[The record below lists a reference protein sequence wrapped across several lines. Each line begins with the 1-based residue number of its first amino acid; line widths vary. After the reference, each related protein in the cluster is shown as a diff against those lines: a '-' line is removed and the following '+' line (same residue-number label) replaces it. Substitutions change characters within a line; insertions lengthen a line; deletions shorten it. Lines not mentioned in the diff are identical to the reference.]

1 MVFRGPKSPKKRSF
15 YICVAEQT
23 LNGEMENVIQ
33 NAISIY
39 RSFATTMDDDDDDD
53 DDDGDNENT
62 TTTIG
67 REEREEEQKMEI
79 EALRSIFM
87 DDMRDVPFDSGDRIG
102 VVERDENIACYEI
115 VVSPLGIGEDA
126 SDANKILGLD
136 PDLADARLGVV
147 FAHTTEYPNE
157 MPRLKCRSVRN
168 INEKECLE
176 VTEMVLSKARRE
188 LLGAPMMYDV
198 VEHAKEWLRR
208 RTQNITEHNDDF
220 DDDEEKAKKRL
231 ELEAE
236 ERLKAM
242 RETGTPVTKETF
254 EEWARTF
261 DAERA
266 MATASTMSK
275 ETLGEGSAT
284 RAKAQQ
290 GVVSMSGRRFF
301 EERYEAFARKSGD
314 DDGREDVEDAPED
327 DEDETCSEV
336 EEEEEDEGESCGQ

>member
-1 MVFRGPKSPKKRSF
+1 
-15 YICVAEQT
+15 
-23 LNGEMENVIQ
+23 
-33 NAISIY
+33 
-39 RSFATTMDDDDDDD
+39 MDD
-53 DDDGDNENT
+53 
-62 TTTIG
+62 
-67 REEREEEQKMEI
+67 EREEEQKMEI

-87 DDMRDVPFDSGDRIG
+87 DDFRDVPFDSGDRIG
-102 VVERDENIACYEI
+102 VVDRDENIACYEI
-115 VVSPLGIGEDA
+115 VVSPLGIGEEDA
-126 SDANKILGLD
+126 LSDAKANTLGVD
-136 PDLADARLGVV
+136 PDLANARLGVV
-147 FAHTTEYPNE
+147 FAHTSEYPNE

-168 INEKECLE
+168 INEKECLA
-176 VTEMVLSKARRE
+176 VTEMVRSKARRE

-208 RTQNITEHNDDF
+208 RTRITTEY
-220 DDDEEKAKKRL
+220 DDDDLLGEDAEEKAKKRL

-254 EEWARTF
+254 EEWARAF

-314 DDGREDVEDAPED
+314 DDDDDDDDGREDVEDAPED
-327 DEDETCSEV
+327 DDTFSEGVED
-336 EEEEEDEGESCGQ
+336 EEEDEDESCDQ

>member
-1 MVFRGPKSPKKRSF
+1 
-15 YICVAEQT
+15 
-23 LNGEMENVIQ
+23 
-33 NAISIY
+33 
-39 RSFATTMDDDDDDD
+39 MD
-53 DDDGDNENT
+53 
-62 TTTIG
+62 
-67 REEREEEQKMEI
+67 
-79 EALRSIFM
+79 
-87 DDMRDVPFDSGDRIG
+87 
-102 VVERDENIACYEI
+102 RDENIACYEI
-115 VVSPLGIGEDA
+115 VVSPLGIGEEDA
-126 SDANKILGLD
+126 LSDAKAKNALKGVD
-136 PDLADARLGVV
+136 PDLANARLGVV
-147 FAHTTEYPNE
+147 FAHTSEYPNE

-168 INEKECLE
+168 INEKECLA
-176 VTEMVLSKARRE
+176 VTEMVRSKARRE

-208 RTQNITEHNDDF
+208 RTRIATEH
-220 DDDEEKAKKRL
+220 DDDDDDDDVLGEDAEEKAKKRL

-254 EEWARTF
+254 EEWARAF

-314 DDGREDVEDAPED
+314 DDDDDDDGREDVEDAPED
-327 DEDETCSEV
+327 DDTFSEGVED
-336 EEEEEDEGESCGQ
+336 EEEDEDESCGQ

>member
-23 LNGEMENVIQ
+23 LNGEMENVFQ

-53 DDDGDNENT
+53 DDGDDENT

-126 SDANKILGLD
+126 SDANLRLGLVD

-208 RTQNITEHNDDF
+208 RTRITEHNDA
-220 DDDEEKAKKRL
+220 DDADEEKAKKRL

-327 DEDETCSEV
+327 DEDETFSEV
-336 EEEEEDEGESCGQ
+336 EEEEEDEDESCGQ

>member
-1 MVFRGPKSPKKRSF
+1 
-15 YICVAEQT
+15 
-23 LNGEMENVIQ
+23 
-33 NAISIY
+33 
-39 RSFATTMDDDDDDD
+39 MDD
-53 DDDGDNENT
+53 
-62 TTTIG
+62 
-67 REEREEEQKMEI
+67 EREEEQKMEI

-87 DDMRDVPFDSGDRIG
+87 DDFRDVPFDSGDRIG
-102 VVERDENIACYEI
+102 VVDRDENIACYEI
-115 VVSPLGIGEDA
+115 VVSPLGIGEEDA
-126 SDANKILGLD
+126 LSDAKAKNALKGVD
-136 PDLADARLGVV
+136 PDLANARLGVV
-147 FAHTTEYPNE
+147 FAHTSEYPNE

-168 INEKECLE
+168 INEKECLA
-176 VTEMVLSKARRE
+176 VTEMVRSKARRE

-208 RTQNITEHNDDF
+208 RTRITTEH
-220 DDDEEKAKKRL
+220 DDDDDLLGEDAEEKAKKRL

-254 EEWARTF
+254 EEWARAF

-314 DDGREDVEDAPED
+314 DDDDDDDGREDVEDAPED
-327 DEDETCSEV
+327 DDTFSEGVED
-336 EEEEEDEGESCGQ
+336 EEEDEDESCDQ

>member
-1 MVFRGPKSPKKRSF
+1 
-15 YICVAEQT
+15 
-23 LNGEMENVIQ
+23 MENVIQ

-53 DDDGDNENT
+53 DDGDDENT

-87 DDMRDVPFDSGDRIG
+87 DDFRDVPFDSGDRIG
-102 VVERDENIACYEI
+102 VVDRDENIACYEI

-147 FAHTTEYPNE
+147 FAHTSEYPNE

-188 LLGAPMMYDV
+188 LLGAPMMYDD

-208 RTQNITEHNDDF
+208 RTRITTEH
-220 DDDEEKAKKRL
+220 DDDDDLLGEDAEEKAKKRL

-336 EEEEEDEGESCGQ
+336 EEEEEDEDESCGQ

>member
-1 MVFRGPKSPKKRSF
+1 M
-15 YICVAEQT
+15 
-23 LNGEMENVIQ
+23 
-33 NAISIY
+33 
-39 RSFATTMDDDDDDD
+39 MDPD
-53 DDDGDNENT
+53 
-62 TTTIG
+62 
-67 REEREEEQKMEI
+67 EREEEQKMEI

-87 DDMRDVPFDSGDRIG
+87 DDFRDVPFDSGDRIG
-102 VVERDENIACYEI
+102 VVDRDENIACYEI
-115 VVSPLGIGEDA
+115 VVSPLGIGEEDA
-126 SDANKILGLD
+126 LSDAKAKNALKGVD
-136 PDLADARLGVV
+136 PDLANARLGVV
-147 FAHTTEYPNE
+147 FAHTSEYPNE

-168 INEKECLE
+168 INEKECLA
-176 VTEMVLSKARRE
+176 VTEMVRSKARRE

-208 RTQNITEHNDDF
+208 RTRIATEH
-220 DDDEEKAKKRL
+220 DDDDDDDDDVLGEDAEEKAKKRL

-254 EEWARTF
+254 EEWARAF

-314 DDGREDVEDAPED
+314 DDDDDDDDGREDVEDAPED
-327 DEDETCSEV
+327 DDTFSEGVED
-336 EEEEEDEGESCGQ
+336 EEEDEDESCGQ

>member
-1 MVFRGPKSPKKRSF
+1 
-15 YICVAEQT
+15 
-23 LNGEMENVIQ
+23 
-33 NAISIY
+33 
-39 RSFATTMDDDDDDD
+39 MDD
-53 DDDGDNENT
+53 
-62 TTTIG
+62 
-67 REEREEEQKMEI
+67 EREEEQKMEI

-87 DDMRDVPFDSGDRIG
+87 DDFRDVPFDSGDRIG
-102 VVERDENIACYEI
+102 VVDRDENIACYEI
-115 VVSPLGIGEDA
+115 VVSPLGIGEEDA
-126 SDANKILGLD
+126 LSDAKANTLGVD
-136 PDLADARLGVV
+136 PDLANARLGVV
-147 FAHTTEYPNE
+147 FAHTSEYPNE

-168 INEKECLE
+168 INEKECLA
-176 VTEMVLSKARRE
+176 VTEMVRSKARRE

-208 RTQNITEHNDDF
+208 RTRITTEH
-220 DDDEEKAKKRL
+220 DDDDDLLGEDAEEKAKKRL

-254 EEWARTF
+254 EEWARAF

-314 DDGREDVEDAPED
+314 DDDDDEDDGREDVEDAPED
-327 DEDETCSEV
+327 DDTFSEGVED
-336 EEEEEDEGESCGQ
+336 EEEDEDESCDQ

>member
-1 MVFRGPKSPKKRSF
+1 M
-15 YICVAEQT
+15 
-23 LNGEMENVIQ
+23 
-33 NAISIY
+33 
-39 RSFATTMDDDDDDD
+39 MDPD
-53 DDDGDNENT
+53 
-62 TTTIG
+62 
-67 REEREEEQKMEI
+67 EREEEQKMEI

-87 DDMRDVPFDSGDRIG
+87 DDFRDVPFDSGDRIG
-102 VVERDENIACYEI
+102 VVDRDENIACYEI
-115 VVSPLGIGEDA
+115 VVSPLGIGEEDA
-126 SDANKILGLD
+126 LSDAKAKNALKGVD
-136 PDLADARLGVV
+136 PDLANARLGVV
-147 FAHTTEYPNE
+147 FAHTSEYPNE

-168 INEKECLE
+168 INEKECLA
-176 VTEMVLSKARRE
+176 VTEMVRSKARRE

-208 RTQNITEHNDDF
+208 RTRIATEH
-220 DDDEEKAKKRL
+220 DDDDDDDDDVLGEDAEEKAKKRL

-254 EEWARTF
+254 EEWARAF

-314 DDGREDVEDAPED
+314 DDDDDGREDVEDAPED
-327 DEDETCSEV
+327 DDTFSEGVED
-336 EEEEEDEGESCGQ
+336 EEEDEDESCGQ

>member
-1 MVFRGPKSPKKRSF
+1 
-15 YICVAEQT
+15 
-23 LNGEMENVIQ
+23 MENVK
-33 NAISIY
+33 SKTPFRDIY
-39 RSFATTMDDDDDDD
+39 RSFATTIMDD
-53 DDDGDNENT
+53 
-62 TTTIG
+62 
-67 REEREEEQKMEI
+67 EREEEQKMEI

-87 DDMRDVPFDSGDRIG
+87 DDFRDVPFDSGDRIG
-102 VVERDENIACYEI
+102 VVDRDENIACYEI
-115 VVSPLGIGEDA
+115 VVSPLGIGEEDA
-126 SDANKILGLD
+126 LSDAKANTLGVD
-136 PDLADARLGVV
+136 PDLANARLGVV
-147 FAHTTEYPNE
+147 FAHTSEYPNE

-168 INEKECLE
+168 INEKECLA
-176 VTEMVLSKARRE
+176 VTEMVRSKARRE

-208 RTQNITEHNDDF
+208 RTRITTEH
-220 DDDEEKAKKRL
+220 DDDDLLGEDAEEKAKKRL

-254 EEWARTF
+254 EEWARAF

-314 DDGREDVEDAPED
+314 DDDDDDDDGREDVEDAPED
-327 DEDETCSEV
+327 DTFSEGVED
-336 EEEEEDEGESCGQ
+336 EEEDEDESCGQ

>member
-1 MVFRGPKSPKKRSF
+1 
-15 YICVAEQT
+15 
-23 LNGEMENVIQ
+23 MENVK
-33 NAISIY
+33 SKTPFRDIY
-39 RSFATTMDDDDDDD
+39 RSFATTIMDD
-53 DDDGDNENT
+53 
-62 TTTIG
+62 
-67 REEREEEQKMEI
+67 EREEEQKMEI

-87 DDMRDVPFDSGDRIG
+87 DDFRDVPFDSGDRIG
-102 VVERDENIACYEI
+102 VVDRDENIACYEI

-126 SDANKILGLD
+126 SDAANTLGVD
-136 PDLADARLGVV
+136 PDLANARLGVV
-147 FAHTTEYPNE
+147 FAHTSEYPNE

-168 INEKECLE
+168 INEKECLA
-176 VTEMVLSKARRE
+176 VTEMVRSKARRE

-208 RTQNITEHNDDF
+208 RTRITTEH
-220 DDDEEKAKKRL
+220 DDDDDLLGEDAEEKAKKRL

-254 EEWARTF
+254 EEWARAF

-314 DDGREDVEDAPED
+314 DDDDGREDVEDAPED
-327 DEDETCSEV
+327 DDTFSEGVED
-336 EEEEEDEGESCGQ
+336 EEEDEDESCGQ

>member
-1 MVFRGPKSPKKRSF
+1 
-15 YICVAEQT
+15 
-23 LNGEMENVIQ
+23 
-33 NAISIY
+33 
-39 RSFATTMDDDDDDD
+39 MDD
-53 DDDGDNENT
+53 
-62 TTTIG
+62 
-67 REEREEEQKMEI
+67 EREEEQKMEI

-87 DDMRDVPFDSGDRIG
+87 DDFRDVPFDSGDRIG
-102 VVERDENIACYEI
+102 VVDRDENIACYEI
-115 VVSPLGIGEDA
+115 VVSPLGIGEEDA
-126 SDANKILGLD
+126 LSDAKAKNALKGVD
-136 PDLADARLGVV
+136 PDLANARLGVV
-147 FAHTTEYPNE
+147 FAHTSEYPNE

-168 INEKECLE
+168 INEKECLA
-176 VTEMVLSKARRE
+176 VTEMVRSKARRE

-208 RTQNITEHNDDF
+208 RTRIATEH
-220 DDDEEKAKKRL
+220 DDDDDDDDDVLGEDAEEKAKKRL

-254 EEWARTF
+254 EEWARAF

-314 DDGREDVEDAPED
+314 DDDDGREDVEDAPED
-327 DEDETCSEV
+327 DDTFSEGVED
-336 EEEEEDEGESCGQ
+336 EEEDEDESCGQ

>member
-1 MVFRGPKSPKKRSF
+1 
-15 YICVAEQT
+15 
-23 LNGEMENVIQ
+23 
-33 NAISIY
+33 
-39 RSFATTMDDDDDDD
+39 MDD
-53 DDDGDNENT
+53 
-62 TTTIG
+62 
-67 REEREEEQKMEI
+67 EREEEQKMEI

-87 DDMRDVPFDSGDRIG
+87 DDFRDVPFDSGDRIG
-102 VVERDENIACYEI
+102 VVDRDENIACYEI
-115 VVSPLGIGEDA
+115 VVSPLGIGEEDA
-126 SDANKILGLD
+126 LSDAKAKNALKGVD
-136 PDLADARLGVV
+136 PDLANARLGVV
-147 FAHTTEYPNE
+147 FAHTSEYPNE

-168 INEKECLE
+168 INEKECLA
-176 VTEMVLSKARRE
+176 VTEMVRSKARRE

-208 RTQNITEHNDDF
+208 RTRIATEH
-220 DDDEEKAKKRL
+220 DDDDDDDDDVLGEDAEEKAKKRL

-254 EEWARTF
+254 EEWARAF

-314 DDGREDVEDAPED
+314 DDDDDGREDVEDAPED
-327 DEDETCSEV
+327 DDTFSEGVED
-336 EEEEEDEGESCGQ
+336 EEEDEDESCGQ

>member
-1 MVFRGPKSPKKRSF
+1 
-15 YICVAEQT
+15 
-23 LNGEMENVIQ
+23 
-33 NAISIY
+33 
-39 RSFATTMDDDDDDD
+39 MDD
-53 DDDGDNENT
+53 
-62 TTTIG
+62 
-67 REEREEEQKMEI
+67 EREEEQKMEI

-87 DDMRDVPFDSGDRIG
+87 DDFRDVPFDSGDRIG
-102 VVERDENIACYEI
+102 VVDRDENIACYEI
-115 VVSPLGIGEDA
+115 VVSPLGIGEEDA
-126 SDANKILGLD
+126 LSDAKAKNALKGVD
-136 PDLADARLGVV
+136 PDLANARLGVV
-147 FAHTTEYPNE
+147 FAHTSEYPNE

-168 INEKECLE
+168 INEKECLA
-176 VTEMVLSKARRE
+176 VTEMVRSKARRE

-208 RTQNITEHNDDF
+208 RTRITTEH
-220 DDDEEKAKKRL
+220 DDDDDLLGEDAEEKAKKRL

-254 EEWARTF
+254 EEWARAF

-314 DDGREDVEDAPED
+314 DDDDDGREDVEDAPED
-327 DEDETCSEV
+327 DDTFSEGVED
-336 EEEEEDEGESCGQ
+336 EEEDEDESCDQ

>member
-1 MVFRGPKSPKKRSF
+1 
-15 YICVAEQT
+15 
-23 LNGEMENVIQ
+23 
-33 NAISIY
+33 
-39 RSFATTMDDDDDDD
+39 MDPD
-53 DDDGDNENT
+53 
-62 TTTIG
+62 
-67 REEREEEQKMEI
+67 EREEEQKMEI

-87 DDMRDVPFDSGDRIG
+87 DDFRDVPFDSGDRIG
-102 VVERDENIACYEI
+102 VVDRDENIACYEI
-115 VVSPLGIGEDA
+115 VVSPLGIGEDFA
-126 SDANKILGLD
+126 SDAKANALKGVD
-136 PDLADARLGVV
+136 PDLANARLGVV
-147 FAHTTEYPNE
+147 FAHTSEYPNE

-168 INEKECLE
+168 INEKECLA
-176 VTEMVLSKARRE
+176 VTEMVRSKARRE

-208 RTQNITEHNDDF
+208 RTRIATEH
-220 DDDEEKAKKRL
+220 DDDDDDDDDDVLGEDAEEKAKKRL

-254 EEWARTF
+254 EEWARAF

-314 DDGREDVEDAPED
+314 DDDDDDDGREDVEDAPED
-327 DEDETCSEV
+327 DDTFSEGVED
-336 EEEEEDEGESCGQ
+336 EEEDEDESCGQ

>member
-1 MVFRGPKSPKKRSF
+1 
-15 YICVAEQT
+15 
-23 LNGEMENVIQ
+23 MENVK
-33 NAISIY
+33 SKTPFRDIY
-39 RSFATTMDDDDDDD
+39 RSFATTIMDD
-53 DDDGDNENT
+53 
-62 TTTIG
+62 
-67 REEREEEQKMEI
+67 EREEEQKMEI

-87 DDMRDVPFDSGDRIG
+87 DDFRDVPFDSGDRIG
-102 VVERDENIACYEI
+102 VVDRDENIACYEI

-126 SDANKILGLD
+126 SDAANTLGVD
-136 PDLADARLGVV
+136 PDLANARLGVV
-147 FAHTTEYPNE
+147 FAHTSEYPNE

-168 INEKECLE
+168 INEKECLA
-176 VTEMVLSKARRE
+176 VTEMVRSKARRE

-208 RTQNITEHNDDF
+208 RTRITTEH
-220 DDDEEKAKKRL
+220 DDDDDLLGEDAEEKAKKRL

-254 EEWARTF
+254 EEWARAF

-314 DDGREDVEDAPED
+314 DDDDDGREDVEDAPED
-327 DEDETCSEV
+327 DDTFSEGVED
-336 EEEEEDEGESCGQ
+336 EEEDEDESCGQ

>member
-1 MVFRGPKSPKKRSF
+1 
-15 YICVAEQT
+15 
-23 LNGEMENVIQ
+23 
-33 NAISIY
+33 
-39 RSFATTMDDDDDDD
+39 
-53 DDDGDNENT
+53 
-62 TTTIG
+62 
-67 REEREEEQKMEI
+67 
-79 EALRSIFM
+79 
-87 DDMRDVPFDSGDRIG
+87 
-102 VVERDENIACYEI
+102 
-115 VVSPLGIGEDA
+115 
-126 SDANKILGLD
+126 
-136 PDLADARLGVV
+136 
-147 FAHTTEYPNE
+147 
-157 MPRLKCRSVRN
+157 
-168 INEKECLE
+168 
-176 VTEMVLSKARRE
+176 
-188 LLGAPMMYDV
+188 MYDV

-208 RTQNITEHNDDF
+208 RTRITTEH
-220 DDDEEKAKKRL
+220 DDDDDLLGEDAEEKAKKRL

-314 DDGREDVEDAPED
+314 DDDDDGREDVEDAPED
-327 DEDETCSEV
+327 DDTFSEGVED
-336 EEEEEDEGESCGQ
+336 EEEDEDESCDQ

>member
-1 MVFRGPKSPKKRSF
+1 
-15 YICVAEQT
+15 
-23 LNGEMENVIQ
+23 MENVK
-33 NAISIY
+33 SKTPFRDIY
-39 RSFATTMDDDDDDD
+39 RSFATTIMDD
-53 DDDGDNENT
+53 
-62 TTTIG
+62 
-67 REEREEEQKMEI
+67 EREEEQKMEI

-87 DDMRDVPFDSGDRIG
+87 DDFRDVPFDSGDRIG
-102 VVERDENIACYEI
+102 VVDRDENIACYEI

-126 SDANKILGLD
+126 SDAANTLGVD
-136 PDLADARLGVV
+136 PDLANARLGVV
-147 FAHTTEYPNE
+147 FAHTSEYPNE

-168 INEKECLE
+168 INEKECLA
-176 VTEMVLSKARRE
+176 VTEMVRSKARRE

-208 RTQNITEHNDDF
+208 RTRITTEH
-220 DDDEEKAKKRL
+220 DDDDLLGEDAEEKAKKRL

-254 EEWARTF
+254 EEWARAF

-314 DDGREDVEDAPED
+314 DDDDDDGREDVEDAPED
-327 DEDETCSEV
+327 DDTFSEGVED
-336 EEEEEDEGESCGQ
+336 EEEDEDESCAQ

>member
-1 MVFRGPKSPKKRSF
+1 
-15 YICVAEQT
+15 
-23 LNGEMENVIQ
+23 MENVK
-33 NAISIY
+33 SKTPFRDIY
-39 RSFATTMDDDDDDD
+39 RSFATTIMDD
-53 DDDGDNENT
+53 
-62 TTTIG
+62 
-67 REEREEEQKMEI
+67 EREEEQKMEI

-87 DDMRDVPFDSGDRIG
+87 DDFRDVPFDSGDRIG
-102 VVERDENIACYEI
+102 VVDRDENIACYEI

-126 SDANKILGLD
+126 SDAANTLGVD
-136 PDLADARLGVV
+136 PDLANARLGVV
-147 FAHTTEYPNE
+147 FAHTSEYPNE

-168 INEKECLE
+168 INEKECLA
-176 VTEMVLSKARRE
+176 VTEMVRSKARRE

-208 RTQNITEHNDDF
+208 RTRITTEH
-220 DDDEEKAKKRL
+220 DDDDDLLGEDAEEKAKKRL

-254 EEWARTF
+254 EEWARAF

-327 DEDETCSEV
+327 DDTFSEGVED
-336 EEEEEDEGESCGQ
+336 EEEDEDESCDQ

>member
-1 MVFRGPKSPKKRSF
+1 
-15 YICVAEQT
+15 
-23 LNGEMENVIQ
+23 MENVIQ

-39 RSFATTMDDDDDDD
+39 RSFATTMDDDGDD
-53 DDDGDNENT
+53 ENT

-208 RTQNITEHNDDF
+208 RTRITEQNDD
-220 DDDEEKAKKRL
+220 DLGEDAEEKAKKRL

-254 EEWARTF
+254 EQWARAF

>member
-1 MVFRGPKSPKKRSF
+1 
-15 YICVAEQT
+15 
-23 LNGEMENVIQ
+23 
-33 NAISIY
+33 
-39 RSFATTMDDDDDDD
+39 MDDDDDD
-53 DDDGDNENT
+53 ENNN
-62 TTTIG
+62 

-87 DDMRDVPFDSGDRIG
+87 DDMREVPFDSGDRIG
-102 VVERDENIACYEI
+102 VVQSCDQNIACYEI

-126 SDANKILGLD
+126 SDANVD

-147 FAHTTEYPNE
+147 FAHTSKYPNE
-157 MPRLKCRSVRN
+157 MPRIKCRSVRK
-168 INEKECLE
+168 IHEDECLA

-188 LLGAPMMYDV
+188 LLGAPMMYDII
-198 VEHAKEWLRR
+198 EHAKEWLRR
-208 RTQNITEHNDDF
+208 RTRITEQNDD
-220 DDDEEKAKKRL
+220 DLGEDAEEKAKKRL

-254 EEWARTF
+254 EQWARAF

-284 RAKAQQ
+284 HAKAQQ

-327 DEDETCSEV
+327 DEDEAFSEV
-336 EEEEEDEGESCGQ
+336 EDEEEDEDESCDQ

>member
-1 MVFRGPKSPKKRSF
+1 
-15 YICVAEQT
+15 
-23 LNGEMENVIQ
+23 
-33 NAISIY
+33 
-39 RSFATTMDDDDDDD
+39 MDD
-53 DDDGDNENT
+53 
-62 TTTIG
+62 
-67 REEREEEQKMEI
+67 EREEEQKMEI

-87 DDMRDVPFDSGDRIG
+87 DDFRDVPFDSGDRIG
-102 VVERDENIACYEI
+102 VVDRDENIACYEI
-115 VVSPLGIGEDA
+115 VVSPLGIGEEDA
-126 SDANKILGLD
+126 LSDAKAKNALKGVD
-136 PDLADARLGVV
+136 PDLANARLGVV
-147 FAHTTEYPNE
+147 FAHTSEYPNE

-168 INEKECLE
+168 INEKECLA
-176 VTEMVLSKARRE
+176 VTEMVRSKARRE

-208 RTQNITEHNDDF
+208 RTRITTEH
-220 DDDEEKAKKRL
+220 DDDDDLLGEDAEEKAKKRL

-254 EEWARTF
+254 EEWARAF

-314 DDGREDVEDAPED
+314 DDDDDGREDVEDAPED
-327 DEDETCSEV
+327 DDTFSEGVED
-336 EEEEEDEGESCGQ
+336 EEEDEDESCGQ

>member
-1 MVFRGPKSPKKRSF
+1 
-15 YICVAEQT
+15 
-23 LNGEMENVIQ
+23 
-33 NAISIY
+33 
-39 RSFATTMDDDDDDD
+39 MDPD
-53 DDDGDNENT
+53 
-62 TTTIG
+62 
-67 REEREEEQKMEI
+67 EREEEQKMEI

-87 DDMRDVPFDSGDRIG
+87 DDFRDVPFDSGDRIG
-102 VVERDENIACYEI
+102 VVDRDENIACYEI
-115 VVSPLGIGEDA
+115 VVSPLGIGEEDA
-126 SDANKILGLD
+126 LSDAKAKNALKGVD
-136 PDLADARLGVV
+136 PDLANARLGVV
-147 FAHTTEYPNE
+147 FAHTSEYPNE

-168 INEKECLE
+168 INEKECLA
-176 VTEMVLSKARRE
+176 VTEMVRSKARRE

-208 RTQNITEHNDDF
+208 RTRIATEH
-220 DDDEEKAKKRL
+220 DDDDDDDDDVLGEDAEEKAKKRL

-254 EEWARTF
+254 EEWARAF

-314 DDGREDVEDAPED
+314 DDDDDDDGREDVEDAPED
-327 DEDETCSEV
+327 DDTFSEGVED
-336 EEEEEDEGESCGQ
+336 EEEDEDESCGQ

>member
-1 MVFRGPKSPKKRSF
+1 
-15 YICVAEQT
+15 
-23 LNGEMENVIQ
+23 
-33 NAISIY
+33 
-39 RSFATTMDDDDDDD
+39 MDPD
-53 DDDGDNENT
+53 
-62 TTTIG
+62 
-67 REEREEEQKMEI
+67 EREEEQKMEI

-87 DDMRDVPFDSGDRIG
+87 DDFRDVPFDSGDRIG
-102 VVERDENIACYEI
+102 VVDRDENIACYEI
-115 VVSPLGIGEDA
+115 VVSPLGIGEEDA
-126 SDANKILGLD
+126 LSDAKAKNALKGVD
-136 PDLADARLGVV
+136 PDLANARLGVV
-147 FAHTTEYPNE
+147 FAHTSEYPNE

-168 INEKECLE
+168 INEKECLA
-176 VTEMVLSKARRE
+176 VTEMVRSKARRE

-208 RTQNITEHNDDF
+208 RTRITTEH
-220 DDDEEKAKKRL
+220 DDDDDLLGEDAEEKAKKRL

-254 EEWARTF
+254 EEWARAF

-314 DDGREDVEDAPED
+314 DDDDGREDVEDAPED
-327 DEDETCSEV
+327 DDTFSEGVED
-336 EEEEEDEGESCGQ
+336 EEEDEDESCGQ

>member
-1 MVFRGPKSPKKRSF
+1 
-15 YICVAEQT
+15 
-23 LNGEMENVIQ
+23 
-33 NAISIY
+33 
-39 RSFATTMDDDDDDD
+39 MDDDDDD
-53 DDDGDNENT
+53 ENNN
-62 TTTIG
+62 

-208 RTQNITEHNDDF
+208 RTRITEQNDD
-220 DDDEEKAKKRL
+220 DLGEDAEEKAKKRL

-254 EEWARTF
+254 EQWARAF

-284 RAKAQQ
+284 HAKAQQ

>member
-1 MVFRGPKSPKKRSF
+1 M
-15 YICVAEQT
+15 
-23 LNGEMENVIQ
+23 
-33 NAISIY
+33 
-39 RSFATTMDDDDDDD
+39 MDPD
-53 DDDGDNENT
+53 
-62 TTTIG
+62 
-67 REEREEEQKMEI
+67 EREEEQKMEI

-87 DDMRDVPFDSGDRIG
+87 DDFRDVPFDSGDRIG
-102 VVERDENIACYEI
+102 VVDRDENIACYEI
-115 VVSPLGIGEDA
+115 VVSPLGIGEEDA
-126 SDANKILGLD
+126 LSDAKAKNALKGVD
-136 PDLADARLGVV
+136 PDLANARLGVV
-147 FAHTTEYPNE
+147 FAHTSEYPNE

-168 INEKECLE
+168 INEKECLA
-176 VTEMVLSKARRE
+176 VTEMVRSKARRE

-208 RTQNITEHNDDF
+208 RTRITTEH
-220 DDDEEKAKKRL
+220 DDDDDLLGEDAEEKAKKRL

-254 EEWARTF
+254 EEWARAF

-314 DDGREDVEDAPED
+314 DDDDDGREDVEDAPED
-327 DEDETCSEV
+327 DDTFSEGVED
-336 EEEEEDEGESCGQ
+336 EEEDEDESCGQ

>member
-1 MVFRGPKSPKKRSF
+1 
-15 YICVAEQT
+15 
-23 LNGEMENVIQ
+23 
-33 NAISIY
+33 
-39 RSFATTMDDDDDDD
+39 MDPD
-53 DDDGDNENT
+53 
-62 TTTIG
+62 
-67 REEREEEQKMEI
+67 EREEEQKMEI

-87 DDMRDVPFDSGDRIG
+87 DDFRDVPFDSGDRIG
-102 VVERDENIACYEI
+102 VVDRDENIACYEI
-115 VVSPLGIGEDA
+115 VVSPLGIGEEDA
-126 SDANKILGLD
+126 LSDAKAKNALKGVD
-136 PDLADARLGVV
+136 PDLANARLGVV
-147 FAHTTEYPNE
+147 FAHTSEYPNE

-168 INEKECLE
+168 INEKECLA
-176 VTEMVLSKARRE
+176 VTEMVRSKARRE

-208 RTQNITEHNDDF
+208 RTRIATEH
-220 DDDEEKAKKRL
+220 DDDDDDDDDDVLGEDAEEKAKKRL

-254 EEWARTF
+254 EEWARAF

-314 DDGREDVEDAPED
+314 DDDDDDDGREDVEDAPED
-327 DEDETCSEV
+327 DDTFSEGVED
-336 EEEEEDEGESCGQ
+336 EEEDEDESCDQ

>member
-1 MVFRGPKSPKKRSF
+1 
-15 YICVAEQT
+15 
-23 LNGEMENVIQ
+23 MENVK
-33 NAISIY
+33 SKTPFRDIY
-39 RSFATTMDDDDDDD
+39 RSFATTIMDD
-53 DDDGDNENT
+53 
-62 TTTIG
+62 
-67 REEREEEQKMEI
+67 EREEEQKMEI

-87 DDMRDVPFDSGDRIG
+87 DDFRDVPFDSGDRIG
-102 VVERDENIACYEI
+102 VVDRDENIACYEI

-126 SDANKILGLD
+126 SDAANTLGVD
-136 PDLADARLGVV
+136 PDLANARLGVV
-147 FAHTTEYPNE
+147 FAHTSEYPNE

-168 INEKECLE
+168 INEKECLA
-176 VTEMVLSKARRE
+176 VTEMVRSKARRE

-208 RTQNITEHNDDF
+208 RTRITTEH
-220 DDDEEKAKKRL
+220 DDDDDLLGEDAEEKAKKRL

-254 EEWARTF
+254 EEWARAF

-314 DDGREDVEDAPED
+314 DDGREDVEDALED
-327 DEDETCSEV
+327 DDTFSEGVED
-336 EEEEEDEGESCGQ
+336 EEEDEDESCDQ

>member
-1 MVFRGPKSPKKRSF
+1 
-15 YICVAEQT
+15 
-23 LNGEMENVIQ
+23 MENVK
-33 NAISIY
+33 SKTPFRDIY
-39 RSFATTMDDDDDDD
+39 RSFATTIMDD
-53 DDDGDNENT
+53 
-62 TTTIG
+62 
-67 REEREEEQKMEI
+67 EREEEQKMEI

-87 DDMRDVPFDSGDRIG
+87 DDFRDVPFDSGDRIG
-102 VVERDENIACYEI
+102 VVDRDENIACYEI

-126 SDANKILGLD
+126 SDAANTLGVD
-136 PDLADARLGVV
+136 PDLANARLGVV
-147 FAHTTEYPNE
+147 FAHTSEYPNE

-168 INEKECLE
+168 INEKECLA
-176 VTEMVLSKARRE
+176 VTEMVRSKARRE

-208 RTQNITEHNDDF
+208 RTRITTEH
-220 DDDEEKAKKRL
+220 DDDDLLGEDAEEKAKKRL

-254 EEWARTF
+254 EEWARAF

-327 DEDETCSEV
+327 DDTFSEGVED
-336 EEEEEDEGESCGQ
+336 EEEDEDESCDQ

>member
-1 MVFRGPKSPKKRSF
+1 
-15 YICVAEQT
+15 
-23 LNGEMENVIQ
+23 
-33 NAISIY
+33 
-39 RSFATTMDDDDDDD
+39 MDD
-53 DDDGDNENT
+53 
-62 TTTIG
+62 
-67 REEREEEQKMEI
+67 EREEEQKMEI

-87 DDMRDVPFDSGDRIG
+87 DDFRDVPFDSGDRIG
-102 VVERDENIACYEI
+102 VVDRDENIACYEI
-115 VVSPLGIGEDA
+115 VVSPLGIGEEDA
-126 SDANKILGLD
+126 LSDAKAKNALKGVD
-136 PDLADARLGVV
+136 PDLANARLGVV
-147 FAHTTEYPNE
+147 FAHTSEYPNE

-168 INEKECLE
+168 INEKECLA
-176 VTEMVLSKARRE
+176 VTEMVRSKARRE

-208 RTQNITEHNDDF
+208 RTRITTEH
-220 DDDEEKAKKRL
+220 DDDDDDLLGEDAEEKAKKRL

-254 EEWARTF
+254 EEWARAF

-314 DDGREDVEDAPED
+314 DDDDDGREDVEDAPED
-327 DEDETCSEV
+327 DDTFSEGVED
-336 EEEEEDEGESCGQ
+336 EEEDEDESCDQ

>member
-1 MVFRGPKSPKKRSF
+1 
-15 YICVAEQT
+15 
-23 LNGEMENVIQ
+23 
-33 NAISIY
+33 
-39 RSFATTMDDDDDDD
+39 MDD
-53 DDDGDNENT
+53 
-62 TTTIG
+62 
-67 REEREEEQKMEI
+67 EREEEQKMEI

-87 DDMRDVPFDSGDRIG
+87 DDFRDVPFDSGDRIG
-102 VVERDENIACYEI
+102 VVDRDENIACYEI

-126 SDANKILGLD
+126 SDAANTLGVD
-136 PDLADARLGVV
+136 PDLANARLGVV
-147 FAHTTEYPNE
+147 FAHTSEYPNE

-168 INEKECLE
+168 INEKECLA
-176 VTEMVLSKARRE
+176 VTEMVRSKARRE

-208 RTQNITEHNDDF
+208 RTRITTEH
-220 DDDEEKAKKRL
+220 DDDDDEDAEEKAKKRL

-254 EEWARTF
+254 EEWARAF

-301 EERYEAFARKSGD
+301 EERYEAFTRKSGDDDD

-327 DEDETCSEV
+327 DDTFSEGVED
-336 EEEEEDEGESCGQ
+336 EEEDEDESCDQ

>member
-1 MVFRGPKSPKKRSF
+1 
-15 YICVAEQT
+15 
-23 LNGEMENVIQ
+23 
-33 NAISIY
+33 
-39 RSFATTMDDDDDDD
+39 MDPD
-53 DDDGDNENT
+53 
-62 TTTIG
+62 
-67 REEREEEQKMEI
+67 EREEEQKMEI

-87 DDMRDVPFDSGDRIG
+87 DDFRDVPFDSGDRIG
-102 VVERDENIACYEI
+102 VVDRDENIACYEI
-115 VVSPLGIGEDA
+115 VVSPLGIGEEDA
-126 SDANKILGLD
+126 LSDAKAKNALKGVD
-136 PDLADARLGVV
+136 PDLANARLGVV
-147 FAHTTEYPNE
+147 FAHTSEYPNE

-168 INEKECLE
+168 INEKECLA
-176 VTEMVLSKARRE
+176 VTEMVRSKARRE

-208 RTQNITEHNDDF
+208 RTRIATEH
-220 DDDEEKAKKRL
+220 DDDDDDDDDDVLGEDAEEKAKKRL

-254 EEWARTF
+254 EEWARAF

-314 DDGREDVEDAPED
+314 DDDDDDDGREDVEDAPED
-327 DEDETCSEV
+327 DDTFSEGVED
-336 EEEEEDEGESCGQ
+336 EEEDEDESCGQ

>member
-1 MVFRGPKSPKKRSF
+1 
-15 YICVAEQT
+15 
-23 LNGEMENVIQ
+23 
-33 NAISIY
+33 
-39 RSFATTMDDDDDDD
+39 MDD
-53 DDDGDNENT
+53 
-62 TTTIG
+62 
-67 REEREEEQKMEI
+67 EREEEQKMEI

-87 DDMRDVPFDSGDRIG
+87 DDFRDVPFDSGDRIG
-102 VVERDENIACYEI
+102 VVDRDENIACYEI

-126 SDANKILGLD
+126 SDAANTLGVD
-136 PDLADARLGVV
+136 PDLANARLGVV
-147 FAHTTEYPNE
+147 FAHTSEYPNE

-168 INEKECLE
+168 INEKECLA
-176 VTEMVLSKARRE
+176 VTEMVRSKARRE

-208 RTQNITEHNDDF
+208 RTRITTEH
-220 DDDEEKAKKRL
+220 DDDDDLLGEDAEEKAKKRL

-254 EEWARTF
+254 EEWARAF

-314 DDGREDVEDAPED
+314 DDDDDDDDDGREDVEDAPED
-327 DEDETCSEV
+327 ETFSEGVED
-336 EEEEEDEGESCGQ
+336 EEEDEDESCDQ

>member
-1 MVFRGPKSPKKRSF
+1 M
-15 YICVAEQT
+15 
-23 LNGEMENVIQ
+23 
-33 NAISIY
+33 
-39 RSFATTMDDDDDDD
+39 MDPD
-53 DDDGDNENT
+53 
-62 TTTIG
+62 
-67 REEREEEQKMEI
+67 EREEEQKMEI

-87 DDMRDVPFDSGDRIG
+87 DDFRDVPFDSGDRIG
-102 VVERDENIACYEI
+102 VVDRDENIACYEI
-115 VVSPLGIGEDA
+115 VVSPLGIGEEDA
-126 SDANKILGLD
+126 LSDAKAKNALKGVD
-136 PDLADARLGVV
+136 PDLANARLGVV
-147 FAHTTEYPNE
+147 FAHTSEYPNE

-168 INEKECLE
+168 INEKECLA
-176 VTEMVLSKARRE
+176 VTEMVRSKARRE

-208 RTQNITEHNDDF
+208 RTRITTEH
-220 DDDEEKAKKRL
+220 DDDDDLLGEDAEEKAKKRL

-254 EEWARTF
+254 EEWARAF

-314 DDGREDVEDAPED
+314 DDDDDDDGREDVEDAPED
-327 DEDETCSEV
+327 DDTFSEGVED
-336 EEEEEDEGESCGQ
+336 EEEDEDESCGQ

>member
-1 MVFRGPKSPKKRSF
+1 
-15 YICVAEQT
+15 
-23 LNGEMENVIQ
+23 
-33 NAISIY
+33 
-39 RSFATTMDDDDDDD
+39 
-53 DDDGDNENT
+53 
-62 TTTIG
+62 
-67 REEREEEQKMEI
+67 
-79 EALRSIFM
+79 
-87 DDMRDVPFDSGDRIG
+87 MRDVPFDSGDRIG

-336 EEEEEDEGESCGQ
+336 EEEEEDEDESCGQ

>member
-1 MVFRGPKSPKKRSF
+1 
-15 YICVAEQT
+15 
-23 LNGEMENVIQ
+23 
-33 NAISIY
+33 
-39 RSFATTMDDDDDDD
+39 MDPD
-53 DDDGDNENT
+53 
-62 TTTIG
+62 
-67 REEREEEQKMEI
+67 EREEEQKMEI

-87 DDMRDVPFDSGDRIG
+87 DDFRDVPFDSGDRIG
-102 VVERDENIACYEI
+102 VVDRDENIACYEI
-115 VVSPLGIGEDA
+115 VVSPLGIGEEDA
-126 SDANKILGLD
+126 LSDAKAKNALKGVD
-136 PDLADARLGVV
+136 PDLANARLGVV
-147 FAHTTEYPNE
+147 FAHTSEYPNE

-168 INEKECLE
+168 INEKECLA
-176 VTEMVLSKARRE
+176 VTEMVRSKARRE

-208 RTQNITEHNDDF
+208 RTRIATEH
-220 DDDEEKAKKRL
+220 DDDDDDDDVLGEDAEEKAKKRL

-254 EEWARTF
+254 EEWARAF

-314 DDGREDVEDAPED
+314 DDDDDDDGREDVEDAPED
-327 DEDETCSEV
+327 DDTFSEGVED
-336 EEEEEDEGESCGQ
+336 EEEDEDESCGQ